1 MFLSEIATALD
12 YKLVGD
18 GSINVATLNYPWDS
32 HEDSLAV
39 VFTKKDVATTK
50 ARAVL
55 AEPQVAIGNNNF
67 VLCEFGGINEAI
79 LRVTRLM
86 IDAGIYYDYEQP
98 FAQYEKGGACYGVN
112 VSVGEGTFIS
122 PLVYI
127 GENVKIGE
135 GCTIESGVFIGSCTE
150 IGDNVII
157 RAGAKVGVNCHYH
170 FPRGRWHRSF
180 SGVGGLII
188 GNSVEIGAN
197 TVIQHG
203 SLSDTV
209 IGDGTI
215 IGNLVEI
222 AHDVQIGAGCL
233 IISQAGICGN
243 VTIGDNVEIYGQA
256 GIANGVKIGDGAV
269 IFAKSAVTK
278 NVSAGQMVSGMFS
291 RDHVRELRTQ
301 AKLRRLVND

>member
-18 GSINVATLNYPWDS
+18 GSINVATLNYSWDA

-39 VFTKKDVATTK
+39 AFTKKDVATTK

-79 LRVTRLM
+79 LRVN
-86 IDAGIYYDYEQP
+86 YEQP

-127 GENVKIGE
+127 GENVKIGAD
-135 GCTIESGVFIGSCTE
+135 CTIESGVFIGSCTE

-256 GIANGVKIGDGAV
+256 GIANGVKIGD
-269 IFAKSAVTK
+269 VTK